1 MSITPRSD
9 APHQHLQ
16 HLDRPNPPHPAA
28 HLRHLPPRLHT
39 VGTGPLLD
47 PALRMLCVVPWIDPL
62 VDHTGHH
69 PRSDYVERFW
79 LACLGPSSTW
89 LIRTFSWGFTSSP
102 HGFNLDLPETAKAL
116 GMGDG
121 MGRNSPFIRSLTRVC
136 QFDLA
141 AMDDQHPSGTLVLRA
156 RTTLPWLSRRLAA
169 SLPMSLRE
177 EHQSWLEAASS
188 ELAASRRPVSG

>member
-1 MSITPRSD
+1 MSETPRPH
-9 APHQHLQ
+9 APHLERNPAQPQL
-16 HLDRPNPPHPAA
+16 PPHPAA
-28 HLRHLPPRLHT
+28 HLRHLPQRLHT

-47 PALRMLCVVPWIDPL
+47 PSTRLLRVVPWIDPL

-89 LIRTFSWGFTSSP
+89 LVRTFSWGFTSSP

-116 GMGDG
+116 GMGEG
-121 MGRNSPFIRSLTRVC
+121 LGRNSPFIRSLTRVC

-141 AMDDQHPSGTLVLRA
+141 AMEDQHPSGALVLRA

-169 SLPMSLRE
+169 SLPLSLRN
-177 EHQSWLEAASS
+177 EHQTWLEAAASQR
-188 ELAASRRPVSG
+188 AAARRAVSG